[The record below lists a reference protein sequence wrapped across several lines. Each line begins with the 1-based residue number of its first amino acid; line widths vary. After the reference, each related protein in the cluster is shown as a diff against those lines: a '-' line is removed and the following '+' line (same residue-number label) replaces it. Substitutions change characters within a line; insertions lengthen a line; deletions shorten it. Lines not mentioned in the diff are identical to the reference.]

1 MSDLVC
7 DVFQSDEEKVTEV
20 KKQMP
25 EEERLDKLS
34 QFFKAFSDLS
44 RLKIITALS
53 KSELCVCDL
62 CEITNMT
69 QSAVSHQMKYLIALD
84 VVKRKRA
91 GKYVFYSLSDSHV
104 MSVLSQ
110 GLEHAGCI
118 ERDENN
124 DTL

>member
-118 ERDENN
+118 EEDENN
-124 DTL
+124 GTL